1 MVYSDNVM
9 LLSHTEGKK
18 LLFFYGFFFK
28 IVLFELSAQA
38 GFEP

>member
-18 LLFFYGFFFK
+18 LFFFLWF
-28 IVLFELSAQA
+28 LFQDSLVRIICP
-38 GFEP
+38 GWL